1 MIADIL
7 KNKTLNPVVTE
18 LFIRGRKLSIS
29 LVFTTQSYF
38 AVSKNVRLNST
49 FYFIIKVPNKQELQ
63 QVAFNHS
70 SDINIKNFMNLIK
83 NVLQNHILS

>member
-38 AVSKNVRLNST
+38 AVSKNIRLNST

>member
-1 MIADIL
+1 MIANIL

-38 AVSKNVRLNST
+38 AVSKNIRLNST

>member
-1 MIADIL
+1 MIADTL

-18 LFIRGRKLSIS
+18 LFIRGRKLSNS

-38 AVSKNVRLNST
+38 AVSKNIRLNST

-83 NVLQNHILS
+83 NVLQNHTLS

>member
-1 MIADIL
+1 MITDIF
-7 KNKTLNPVVTE
+7 KNKTFNPVVTE

-38 AVSKNVRLNST
+38 AVSKNIRLNST

-83 NVLQNHILS
+83 NVLQNYILS

>member
-7 KNKTLNPVVTE
+7 KNKTLSPVVTE
-18 LFIRGRKLSIS
+18 LFIRGRKLSNS

-38 AVSKNVRLNST
+38 AVSKNIRLNST
-49 FYFIIKVPNKQELQ
+49 YYFVIKVPNKQELQ

-83 NVLQNHILS
+83 NVLQNHTLS

>member
-1 MIADIL
+1 MIADVL

-38 AVSKNVRLNST
+38 AVSKNIRLNST